1 MKLRIREAMDSS
13 IPSWLRKT
21 MSTFGKPINRGRY
34 SRTPGPSDFS
44 AKVDIANTTY
54 HDLPIPRTSQE
65 FNKLNKDPNRATVVH
80 FKDIRGNDVVWVV
93 GFNDPEVY
101 LDEKDIFNSKPASR
115 HAAKNI
121 LPRVIDY
128 GYVEF
133 SDDIADLRKSRA
145 VNRPDDRDRS
155 KAQHLKISHKPDY
168 KFTLDGK
175 VYAQGPSMQT
185 WEAEQGYD
193 KSGYPIAGLD
203 KYRKML
209 ASMGLRNYDRTM
221 DRIYDSYT
229 GLVDTVRLCKG
240 NRRKFSA
247 YRNLTNVMMKYLDD
261 VENYYNDYMQKLELE
276 KENPEYGTYLSK
288 DRKSSVED
296 CLKRLREYAKKAD
309 EFVSHLMSDDWT
321 DEDYSDFD
329 WRI

>member
-21 MSTFGKPINRGRY
+21 MSTFGKPIYRGRY

-93 GFNDPEVY
+93 GFNDPEVC

-155 KAQHLKISHKPDY
+155 KAQHLEISHKPDY
-168 KFTLDGK
+168 EFTLDGK

-185 WEAEQGYD
+185 WETEQGYD
-193 KSGYPIAGLD
+193 KSGYPITGLN
-203 KYRKML
+203 KYKKML
-209 ASMGLRNYDRTM
+209 ADMGLTNYQRTLDRLLNT
-221 DRIYDSYT
+221 YEE
-229 GLVDTVRLCKG
+229 LVG
-240 NRRKFSA
+240 IRRKLTDRES
-247 YRNLTNVMMKYLDD
+247 RNIYTNLVSTFNQYLDYM
-261 VENYYNDYMQKLELE
+261 ENYYDMYSK
-276 KENPEYGTYLSK
+276 NPEYDWYEKDIVDSIRHLNDHSK
-288 DRKSSVED
+288 KV
-296 CLKRLREYAKKAD
+296 RE
-309 EFVSHLMSDDWT
+309 FISIVNSGSMHGDDW
-321 DEDYSDFD
+321 YRF
-329 WRI
+329 RY